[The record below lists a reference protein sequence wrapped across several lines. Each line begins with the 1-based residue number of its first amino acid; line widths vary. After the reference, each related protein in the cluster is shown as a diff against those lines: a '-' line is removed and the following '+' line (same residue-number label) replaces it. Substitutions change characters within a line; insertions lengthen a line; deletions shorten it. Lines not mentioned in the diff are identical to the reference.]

1 MGEVTGA
8 IMLQESTQ
16 EPNMEKQRKFTV
28 ILEPEETGGYSI
40 HCPALPG
47 CVSQGGSRDEALQNI
62 REAIRLSLEVRDAE
76 GLGSEL
82 RDDPQVIGE
91 EVKQILRSREE
102 DGLPFTIETA
112 EVPKDFHHLIP
123 ARRHLKATGSR

>member
-1 MGEVTGA
+1 
-8 IMLQESTQ
+8 
-16 EPNMEKQRKFTV
+16 MEKQRKFTV
-28 ILEPEETGGYSI
+28 ILEPEKAGGYSI

-47 CVSQGGSRDEALQNI
+47 CVSQGESREEALQNI
-62 REAIRLSLEVRDAE
+62 REAIRLSLEVRDVE

-112 EVPKDFHHLIP
+112 EVEISQVPLFQ
-123 ARRHLKATGSR
+123 KALTI